1 MPGGRALTSR
11 AVPATSRPFWI
22 LGATL
27 ALLLFASSVPSPLY
41 SVYQE
46 RWGFSS
52 FVLTSVFAVYA
63 LALLA
68 ALICLGAISDAYG
81 RRPVLAAALV
91 ALIAAMALFAA
102 ASSVA
107 WLFVARIVQG
117 IATGV
122 ATSAIIA
129 ALAEVEPRG
138 DAQRAAL
145 VSSSAPTFGLA
156 GGALGA
162 GILVQLAPAPRVLP
176 YLGVLAL
183 LVVALAALALVPESA
198 PHRTGHWQ
206 VRPVAVRSEV
216 RGAFVVGAAGIVASW
231 AFGGLVLS
239 LGPSLAA
246 TTLDVS
252 GHVIGGVIIAVLCL
266 SGGLAQL
273 LLRRLS
279 TNDAVRGGGASML
292 AGLALLV
299 LAVEDGSAVALFS
312 AAVLIG
318 IGFGLVFM
326 GSFRSLAALARE
338 DDRAELLSAIY
349 VVAYL
354 SMSVPAVAA
363 GLAVSGYGLK
373 DTTVV
378 FACATAATVVVAILG
393 TRRRQPEHRAVHV
406 PCPCSAPAEST

>member
-1 MPGGRALTSR
+1 VPGRRALSSPAVTST
-11 AVPATSRPFWI
+11 ARPFWI

-68 ALICLGAISDAYG
+68 ALICLGALSDAFG

-91 ALIAAMALFAA
+91 ALIVAMVAFAA

-122 ATSAIIA
+122 ATSALIA
-129 ALAEVEPRG
+129 ALAELEPSG

-162 GILVQLAPAPRVLP
+162 GLLVQLAPAPRVLP
-176 YLGVLAL
+176 YLCVLAL
-183 LVVALAALALVPESA
+183 FVVALAALLLVPESA
-198 PHRTGHWQ
+198 PHRNGRWEI
-206 VRPVAVRSEV
+206 RPVAVRTEV
-216 RGAFVVGAAGIVASW
+216 RGAFAVGATGIVASW

-266 SGGLAQL
+266 SGGVAQMT
-273 LLRRLS
+273 LRHLTTR
-279 TNDAVRGGGASML
+279 DAVRYGGASML
-292 AGLALLV
+292 AGLALIV

-318 IGFGLVFM
+318 VGFGLVFM
-326 GSFRSLAALARE
+326 GSFRSLAALARD

-373 DTTVV
+373 DTTVI

-393 TRRRQPEHRAVHV
+393 TRRSQTEHRAVHV
-406 PCPCSAPAEST
+406 PCPCSAPAEPA